1 MTNEGNSFLNNVKQ
15 LDNIIL
21 DIPDESC
28 EKKRIKYKWSP
39 ICKQDIINTIE
50 AIEKLYT
57 SRNNNEMAKIAS
69 NKKKLFQ

>member
-1 MTNEGNSFLNNVKQ
+1 MKVVK
-15 LDNIIL
+15 
-21 DIPDESC
+21 
-28 EKKRIKYKWSP
+28 KKRIKYKWSP